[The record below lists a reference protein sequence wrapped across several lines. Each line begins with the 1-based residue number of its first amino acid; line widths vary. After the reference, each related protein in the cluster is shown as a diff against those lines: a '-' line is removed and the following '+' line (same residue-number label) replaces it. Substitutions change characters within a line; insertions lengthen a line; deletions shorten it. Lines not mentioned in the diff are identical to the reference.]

1 MATTS
6 ERDFQLG
13 EDGFFRKVV
22 RRRKLESVF
31 LFATVNC
38 NSKCRTCFYAKET
51 HPGEDLT
58 FAQIRRV
65 SESAPRFDKLWLSG
79 GEPLMRDDLVEVVQL
94 FYRNNG
100 IKTVNF
106 PTNGLLAER
115 IETEVKRL
123 ADSCP
128 RLAIHLNFSLDGL
141 GEVHDRIRG
150 VPGGFDKTIA
160 ALERSMRAF
169 AGHPRIIQ
177 NVASVVTAEN
187 IDQLYDLG
195 LYLLKR
201 FNLATHVFEA
211 VRGESRD
218 PMLARA
224 NRAQLEALHDR
235 VLPLYYAMA
244 DRLFA
249 NLPRGARDL
258 AKLSFIGVTLEL
270 QRIQRANLDGPSPWG
285 MDCTAGET
293 TLVIDHDGGFRACE
307 LRPRLGNLRDYH
319 FDLAAAFRSPAMR
332 DEVHAIGGG
341 ARANCWCTHTCWTLS
356 SAKFSPLKIVFQVPR
371 NYLMAEWRG
380 YPKLDPAYIDL
391 AAIERRYHL
400 DVPRTPGQ
408 A

>member
-38 NSKCRTCFYAKET
+38 NSKCRTCFYSKET
-51 HPGEDLT
+51 HPGDDLT
-58 FAQIRRV
+58 FDQIRRLA
-65 SESAPRFDKLWLSG
+65 ESAPQFDKLWLSG
-79 GEPLMRDDLVEVVQL
+79 GEPLMRDDLVEIVQL

-106 PTNGLLAER
+106 PTNGLLADR
-115 IETEVKRL
+115 VVTEVKRL

-128 RLAIHLNFSLDGL
+128 KLAIHLNFSLDGL

-150 VPGGFDKTIA
+150 VPGGFDRTIA
-160 ALERSMRAF
+160 AIERSTQAF
-169 AGHPRIIQ
+169 AGHPRVIQ
-177 NVASVVTAEN
+177 NVATVVTAEN
-187 IDQLYDLG
+187 IDGLYDLA
-195 LYLLKR
+195 LYLFKR

-218 PMLARA
+218 PKLPRASREQLA
-224 NRAQLEALHDR
+224 ALHDR
-235 VLPLYYAMA
+235 VLPLYDAMA

-249 NLPRGARDL
+249 GLPRGARDL

-270 QRIQRANLDGPSPWG
+270 QRIQRANMDGPSPWG

-307 LRPRLGNLRDYH
+307 LRPRIGHLRDYH
-319 FDLAAAFRSPAMR
+319 FDLEAAFHGQAMR
-332 DEVHAIGGG
+332 DEIRAIGGG

-356 SAKFSPLKIVFQVPR
+356 STKFSPRKIVFEIPR
-371 NYLMAEWRG
+371 NFLLAQWRG
-380 YPKLDPAYIDL
+380 YPKLDPAAIDL
-391 AAIERRYHL
+391 AAIERRYNL
-400 DVPRTPGQ
+400 GQ
-408 A
+408 S